1 MAGRRSKPGG
11 ARSSAL
17 WRRKLPRAMPSS
29 VRASRLWRVARAACS
44 RYAESSRCATVSS
57 RASTMNERSMISDD
71 AERAAALDVLRSFV
85 VQAPAGSG
93 KTELLMQRYL
103 ALVARVERPEAI
115 VAMTFTR
122 KAAGEIRERIITAL
136 REAVAAPGLE
146 PNRERTLRLAR
157 AVLQRDA
164 TLGWQLAAQPARL
177 QVHTIDALCMALT
190 RQAPLTAKLGA

>member
-1 MAGRRSKPGG
+1 MAGRRSKSGG

-17 WRRKLPRAMPSS
+17 WRRKLPRAMASS

-93 KTELLMQRYL
+93 KTELLIQRYL
-103 ALVARVERPEAI
+103 ALLAVVEQPEAI

-122 KAAGEIRERIITAL
+122 KAAGEIRERIVSAL
-136 REAVAAPGLE
+136 RGAQSDREPAEPHAAL
-146 PNRERTLRLAR
+146 TWRLAR
-157 AVLQRDA
+157 DVLLRDSA
-164 TLGWQLAAQPARL
+164 MEWNLIAHPARL
-177 QVHTIDALCMALT
+177 QVQTIDALCASLM
-190 RQAPLTAKLGA
+190 RRAPL